1 MAPARRASRSPPPSS
16 VRWRPYRQCAS
27 GGLPRR
33 FFRGRGLAL
42 RASRIRWCRA
52 TRAAPRRDRGRA
64 TAAAAASAIRSL
76 TGTARARSRARR
88 TSRVSRL
95 QAACWRGGSAS
106 TALRCSPARGGPPGA
121 VPGATGRRWR
131 SGRDTPGEGRI
142 LGWRHLTMIWRPKA
156 MIASGGGP
164 ISGTHSTESAAT
176 PPEILSI
183 DAAWRP
189 APVARMREILA

>member
-1 MAPARRASRSPPPSS
+1 MARARRASRSPPPSS

-64 TAAAAASAIRSL
+64 TAAAGASAIRSL

-95 QAACWRGGSAS
+95 KAACWRGGSAS
-106 TALRCSPARGGPPGA
+106 TACAVALHGDARQRRCGAPQDAAGDPGGIRRARGGS
-121 VPGATGRRWR
+121 WR
-131 SGRDTPGEGRI
+131 
-142 LGWRHLTMIWRPKA
+142 WRHLTMIWRPKA
-156 MIASGGGP
+156 MIASGSGP
-164 ISGTHSTESAAT
+164 IFGTLNRKCRNAARN
-176 PPEILSI
+176 PQH
-183 DAAWRP
+183 RGCM
-189 APVARMREILA
+189 APGASCSN